1 MTNETVMGKI
11 EPVTKDFFEPFR
23 ADQCVLCGECLV
35 HCPVMSFTSET
46 AKEEMQKLVEG
57 KLTRVLADCQSCF
70 TCNFYCPH
78 NCNPT
83 SLILQ
88 RWNEQ
93 YQKEGLRI
101 RGKYFMTL
109 YPNYPNFRTYA
120 LERMTQEEREI
131 IEKWKSLEPLKGDT
145 LTYPGCNVILTPTL
159 VQSKLFDSLD
169 IRGRLEYCCGET
181 LFRTGYID
189 ELKQVTQR
197 LNKWFNVLKPKKLLV
212 LCTAGTNVFKNILP
226 HYGLTYKFESII
238 SYVEW
243 LWNRVKSG
251 EIKITTPLNL
261 KVTIQ
266 DSCYSKMF
274 GDEYMD
280 LPRQIL
286 QEIGCEIVELPYY
299 RENMRCCGIAAGF
312 SVNSAYHPLRMRKA
326 TISNLNLAKKTG
338 ADAFVVY
345 CSGCNQTYH
354 NAKRLYF
361 KRFGMEIYHLIE
373 LLQLAIGEQPRR
385 LVKKTARNMFWGI
398 IRNQF
403 PKVYSKKTFKLPPIS
418 EDPHKDAY

>member
-1 MTNETVMGKI
+1 MTNETAMEKI

-35 HCPVMSFTSET
+35 HCPVMNFSSKT

-57 KLTRVLADCQSCF
+57 KPTRVLTDCQSCF
-70 TCNFYCPH
+70 TCNFYCPYD
-78 NCNPT
+78 CNPT

-131 IEKWKSLEPLKGDT
+131 IEKWKSLEPLKDDT
-145 LTYPGCNVILTPTL
+145 LTFPGCNVILTPTL
-159 VQSKLFDSLD
+159 VQSKLFDNLD

-197 LNKWFNVLKPKKLLV
+197 LDKWFNILKPKHLLV
-212 LCTAGTNVFKNILP
+212 LCTAGTNVFKNVLP
-226 HYGLTYKFESII
+226 HYGLTYKFESVTP
-238 SYVEW
+238 YVEW
-243 LWNRVKSG
+243 LWNRLKSR
-251 EIKITTPLNL
+251 EIKITTPLNI

-286 QEIGCEIVELPYY
+286 QKIGCEIVELPYC

-312 SVNSAYHPLRMRKA
+312 SVDSAYHALRIRKA
-326 TISNLNLAKKTG
+326 TVTNLDLAKKTG
-338 ADAFVVY
+338 ADALVVY

-354 NAKRLYF
+354 NSKRLYF
-361 KRFGMEIYHLIE
+361 KRFGMDIYHLIE
-373 LLQLAIGEQPRR
+373 LLQLAIGEEPQR
-385 LVKKTARNMFWGI
+385 LIKKTARNTFWGI
-398 IRNQF
+398 IRNQL
-403 PKVYSKKTFKLPPIS
+403 PKLYSKKTFKLPPIS
-418 EDPHKDAY
+418 EDPHEEAY